1 VLIREA
7 VLVEMLVRLFEV
19 WWREAGDA
27 MASYHDKTQQ
37 QPSTAG
43 EVTEDERMILKM
55 LGEGLKDETV
65 AKKLGISVRTV
76 RRKISDLERL
86 LTEEPETPTC
96 VTDPLK
102 DGR

>member
-27 MASYHDKTQQ
+27 MASYHGKTQQ
-37 QPSTAG
+37 QPSTDG

-55 LGEGLKDETV
+55 
-65 AKKLGISVRTV
+65 LGISVRTV